1 MGDLDSTFADGGL
14 RNNNPIEELKK
25 EARRIWPDDL
35 QFPFG
40 VLLSI
45 GTGRQISKDLGS
57 GIRPLVDALSRI
69 ATDSE
74 ATARRFADNNHE
86 ELVKK
91 KRYFRFNAVGLENV
105 SLEEWKKRPVIEAAT
120 ERYCNERPVQ
130 EALEDCVRAV
140 HWKFHNPEPGQGKW
154 HDFIHS

>member
-25 EARRIWPDDL
+25 EARRIWPNDSI
-35 QFPFG
+35 FPFG

-45 GTGRQISKDLGS
+45 GTGRQIPKDLGS

-69 ATDSE
+69 AADSE
-74 ATARRFADNNHE
+74 ATARRFVDSNDE
-86 ELVKK
+86 DLVKR

-105 SLEEWKKRPVIEAAT
+105 SLEEWKKTSR
-120 ERYCNERPVQ
+120 
-130 EALEDCVRAV
+130 
-140 HWKFHNPEPGQGKW
+140 H
-154 HDFIHS
+154 